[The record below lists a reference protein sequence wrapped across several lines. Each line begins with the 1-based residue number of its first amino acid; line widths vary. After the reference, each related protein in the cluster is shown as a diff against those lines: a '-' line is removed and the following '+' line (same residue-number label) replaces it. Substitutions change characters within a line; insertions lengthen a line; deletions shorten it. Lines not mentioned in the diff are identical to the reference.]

1 MPPASLIPD
10 RQLTFSPDL
19 AATIGLEEAILMQYL
34 GPLLAAQSDPWCHLG
49 YDALSQHFPFWSRE
63 KLKDLLLSLEALG
76 GDRVIR
82 AKREYGHSSGDG
94 RSRRSAGK
102 ARPGEVLACRHPQA
116 GSHRDAV
123 YDVLQ
128 MNHGI
133 DRQFAQQQLIDFD
146 AGTLGHSRESRFRQH
161 VLVAWRHQQRH
172 HQAFEITTPPPFD
185 QNWQP
190 SLDALEIMTRSGGG

>member
-34 GPLLAAQSDPWCHLG
+34 GPLLAAQSDPWCQLN

-63 KLKDLLLSLEALG
+63 KLRDLLLSLEALG
-76 GDRVIR
+76 VIVLSGQQDVTGIRV
-82 AKREYGHSSGDG
+82 ATAEA
-94 RSRRSAGK
+94 AGQLEK
-102 ARPGEVLACRHPQA
+102 PAPESPRLSTPASWQPP
-116 GSHRDAV
+116 DAV

-133 DRQFAQQQLIDFD
+133 DRQFDIHVSFYFATPSRIRKFFGRLCYHRIAIIIEPIDEWAD
-146 AGTLGHSRESRFRQH
+146 R
-161 VLVAWRHQQRH
+161 
-172 HQAFEITTPPPFD
+172 
-185 QNWQP
+185 
-190 SLDALEIMTRSGGG
+190 